1 MTAAQTERYDRVRA
15 ERAQAAAAAVEDDD
29 AASGALSLP
38 EGVELIDDWVSS
50 GPSTAARE
58 RDAEIRRQWKER
70 SERYDWESGLFR

>member
-1 MTAAQTERYDRVRA
+1 M
-15 ERAQAAAAAVEDDD
+15 EDDD

-50 GPSTAARE
+50 EPSTAARE

>member
-1 MTAAQTERYDRVRA
+1 ME
-15 ERAQAAAAAVEDDD
+15 EDD

-50 GPSTAARE
+50 EPSTAARE

-70 SERYDWESGLFR
+70 SKRYDWRRGL